1 MKSVGVRSVFP
12 DILSLLKQQAS
23 TLGNHPAL
31 EFAGSDPVSYRELHN
46 RVVYIAQRL
55 SQAGTQKPGQR
66 PRIGIVLSNG
76 PLMATAL
83 LGAAVAGVAM
93 PFNPG
98 YTLAEFEAYFKD
110 TRPDFLLVD
119 MNEQGPATVA
129 AAATGLLVVRI
140 RPDMTLSQIRF
151 SGDSLP
157 VPQPDDVALVLLTSG
172 STGRAKSVPLT
183 HRNVCTSARDVSR
196 SMALSSTDRCLAMW
210 EQYHVGGLV
219 DLLLAPLASG
229 GTVICTKGFNAE
241 EFYRLLGVAK
251 PTWFQVVP
259 TTLNDVVGH
268 ARRQGLNPRG
278 SSLRLLR
285 SVAAALSPRLMAEAE
300 ELFQIPVIATF
311 GMTEAGPLITSTPL
325 PPAVR
330 KPGSV
335 GKSCGCEIRIADMH
349 GNTLPP
355 GAEGQVAIR
364 GDNVF
369 PGYEGD
375 AAANAAQFRDGWF
388 FTGDLGR
395 LDADGELTLTGRLKQ
410 LINRGG
416 EKVNPQEVDD
426 ALLSHP
432 AIAEAACFPVAHA
445 TLGEDVA
452 AAVVLRGTA
461 EVESIRRHLATLLAP
476 FKIPARIQVL
486 ESLPRN
492 AVGKVDRLALADTMA
507 KADAQKKTV
516 LAESGTLEAQVASIW
531 AKELG
536 LPSVGIDVEFSAL
549 GGDSLSEI
557 KVLVAVET
565 AVGRKMRN
573 VGLRQ
578 SMTVR
583 KMARLLEQEGE
594 AIETQAVVDPSE
606 FLPTEQRAIE
616 SVMLAQ
622 NTNSVNPEDRIELF
636 PGTTVAMANRYG
648 KKQAIFWCFNRPQFE
663 FLKLAHEL
671 GSDYPIYGFY
681 SGGKLFDNSEATI
694 DKFVRYYT
702 AQIQK
707 IQPVGPYFI
716 GGSCKGAW
724 IASRVV
730 VRLKAAGAVVNRVCL
745 TDYSTDI
752 LQDYEGQQL
761 LSFGLYSNR
770 YGYREIGLT
779 TTGFRVPFKSEP
791 LLQWI
796 PTNTAGIFQVPY
808 VAQFAQVLRDFVDG
822 TLVADRPNSL
832 RTRFALFLHRSPR
845 LYRTLFS
852 FFKKRR
858 DFIRAFRRSQLK
870 LQQLLFGKDASSH
883 TFVSTEDD
891 TEEENN

>member
-1 MKSVGVRSVFP
+1 MSVLSINTPFQ
-12 DILSLLKQQAS
+12 DILTLLKAQAS
-23 TLGNHPAL
+23 RHSHQAAIESEESVTLSYSELYKRVYENALRLKGEVKMQGN
-31 EFAGSDPVSYRELHN
+31 R
-46 RVVYIAQRL
+46 
-55 SQAGTQKPGQR
+55 R
-66 PRIGIVLSNG
+66 PRIGMVMPNGLPLATSLLS
-76 PLMATAL
+76 AS
-83 LGAAVAGVAM
+83 VVGVAL

-98 YTLAEFEAYFKD
+98 YTAVEFEAYFKETQID
-110 TRPDFLLVD
+110 ALIVPKGNRNL
-119 MNEQGPATVA
+119 ATL
-129 AAATGLLVVRI
+129 AATALGISIIRI
-140 RPDMTLSQIRF
+140 EKNGEVMLPMI

-157 VPQPDDVALVLLTSG
+157 VPQPGDVALVLLTSG

-219 DLLLAPLASG
+219 DLLLAPLTSG

-285 SVAAALSPRLMAEAE
+285 SVAAALSPRLMSEAE
-300 ELFQIPVIATF
+300 ELFQLPVIATF

-335 GKSCGCEIRIADMH
+335 GKSCGCEIRIADNQ
-349 GNTLPP
+349 GVTLP
-355 GAEGQVAIR
+355 ANTEGQVAIR

-375 AAANAAQFRDGWF
+375 AAANTAQFRDGWF

-616 SVMLAQ
+616 RVMLVQ

-681 SGGKLFDNSEATI
+681 SGGKIFDNSEAI
-694 DKFVRYYT
+694 SAY
-702 AQIQK
+702 
-707 IQPVGPYFI
+707 
-716 GGSCKGAW
+716 
-724 IASRVV
+724 
-730 VRLKAAGAVVNRVCL
+730 
-745 TDYSTDI
+745 
-752 LQDYEGQQL
+752 
-761 LSFGLYSNR
+761 LSS
-770 YGYREIGLT
+770 IC
-779 TTGFRVPFKSEP
+779 
-791 LLQWI
+791 
-796 PTNTAGIFQVPY
+796 
-808 VAQFAQVLRDFVDG
+808 VLRIN
-822 TLVADRPNSL
+822 L
-832 RTRFALFLHRSPR
+832 
-845 LYRTLFS
+845 
-852 FFKKRR
+852 
-858 DFIRAFRRSQLK
+858 
-870 LQQLLFGKDASSH
+870 
-883 TFVSTEDD
+883 STQF
-891 TEEENN
+891 